1 MDRRKMLKTLGG
13 GALLAGVAPYII
25 TSKTKEV
32 QAAEVGGDIGIN
44 GKKVIG
50 PPTKPW
56 VQALPIPASKKP
68 QTKMKG
74 KAPDTRGMQ
83 FYNIFPAVDFYEFDV
98 KEVNYS
104 FHPDL
109 PLNKMWGYDGLPS
122 ASKITAHY
130 GRPVMVRF
138 HNNLPKNHKGWA
150 STSMTTHL
158 HNGHTGSESDGFTT
172 DFHGPGTYRDHH
184 YPQMLSGGDEREEQ
198 GTLWFH
204 DHMMDFTSHNT
215 YKGLAGLYTI
225 FSEKDSGDE
234 QDTNG
239 KALRLPSGDYDIPL
253 VFSDRQFDKD
263 GTLFFDPA
271 DMNGFVGDRIGVN
284 GALQP
289 FFKVARRKYRFRILA
304 TGPARWYGYRLS
316 DGSNFTLVA
325 TDGNLLEKPIV
336 MNKILGAPAERWDII
351 IDFSKYK
358 KGDKLYMEDYV
369 EMVDGRGPIGTKK
382 VPFPML
388 RFDIDSDAKD
398 ESRVLLGG
406 NPVVKQCD
414 YPDMLPVKVVREM
427 KLENE
432 DGMWT
437 VNGRLFDPEHVE
449 WNIEEGV
456 AEQWNITS
464 LGDWGHPMHI
474 HREEFRI
481 LSRDGKAVR
490 PEESGRKDMVK
501 LLPIQ
506 ETGLGSQST
515 VSLYV
520 RFNDMLGKYM
530 SHCHNVVHEDHAM
543 MIRFDVHKAGSV
555 GGPDVIMDPATK
567 PRKDG
572 AAHS

>member
-1 MDRRKMLKTLGG
+1 MNRRKMLKTLGG

-74 KAPDTRGMQ
+74 VQPDTRGFQ
-83 FYNIFPAVDFYEFDV
+83 FYDQFPAVDFYEFDV

-104 FHPDL
+104 FHPAL
-109 PLNKMWGYDGLPS
+109 PLNKMWGYDGLPGV
-122 ASKITAHY
+122 AKITAYY
-130 GRPVMVRF
+130 GRPTMVRF
-138 HNNLPKNHKGWA
+138 HNNLPKDHKGWA

-184 YPQMLSGGDEREEQ
+184 YPQMLSGGDWREAL

-215 YKGLAGLYTI
+215 YKGLAGLYTV
-225 FSEKDSGDE
+225 FNERDSGDE
-234 QDTNG
+234 QDSNG
-239 KALRLPSGDYDIPL
+239 KALRFPSGDYDIPL

-263 GTLFFDPA
+263 GQLVFDAA
-271 DMNGFVGDRIGVN
+271 DMNGFVGDRVAVN

-289 FFKVARRKYRFRILA
+289 FFKVARRKYRFRLLPP
-304 TGPARWYGYRLS
+304 GPARWYGFRLS
-316 DGSNFTLVA
+316 DGSNFTLIA
-325 TDGNLLEKPIV
+325 TDGNLLEHPIE
-336 MNKILGAPAERWDII
+336 MNKILAGVAERWDII
-351 IDFSKYK
+351 VDFSKYK
-358 KGDKLYMEDYV
+358 KGDKIYLEDYV

-398 ESRVLLGG
+398 ESRIGEPHKRLI
-406 NPVVKQCD
+406 D
-414 YPDMLPVKVVREM
+414 YPDMYPVKVVREM
-427 KLENE
+427 RLENE

-437 VNGRLFDPEHVE
+437 VNGQLFDPEHVE
-449 WNIEEGV
+449 YTCKEGE
-456 AEQWNITS
+456 AEIWNITS
-464 LGDWGHPMHI
+464 LGDWGHPLHI

-501 LLPIQ
+501 LLPVQ

-543 MIRFDVHKAGSV
+543 MIRFDVVKANSGS
-555 GGPDVIMDPATK
+555 DAKVILDPATA